1 MSEAFPLLF
10 PLDRFYA
17 RQEIA
22 LPEARRLTANEVPQP
37 YRQLLCGEHDMTPTL
52 EAFHKDR
59 IHLRVLERWQE
70 GEALWRLVAL
80 ELVDIGRPV
89 EFGAIV
95 IHLSLFP
102 KDAAE
107 VVLEGHCPL
116 GSILSIHHIY
126 HESRPY
132 GFVSVQSD
140 SVINNALGLQGAQ
153 TLYGRRNVLKTLDG
167 SAIADILEILPPE
180 ELLYS

>member
-1 MSEAFPLLF
+1 MSAPFPPLF

-17 RQEIA
+17 RHEIA
-22 LPEARRLTANEVPQP
+22 LPPVQTLAAEEVPQP
-37 YRQLLCGEHDMTPTL
+37 YRQLLCGKHDMTPTL

-59 IHLRVLERWQE
+59 IRLRVLERWQE

-80 ELVDIGRPV
+80 ELAGNGRPV

-102 KDAAE
+102 KEAAE
-107 VVLEGHCPL
+107 VVLEGRCPL
-116 GSILSIHHIY
+116 GSILAIHHIY
-126 HESRPY
+126 HESSPY

-140 SVINNALGLQGAQ
+140 ATINNALGLEGSQ
-153 TLYGRRNVLKTLDG
+153 TLYGRRNVLRTGDG

-180 ELLYS
+180 